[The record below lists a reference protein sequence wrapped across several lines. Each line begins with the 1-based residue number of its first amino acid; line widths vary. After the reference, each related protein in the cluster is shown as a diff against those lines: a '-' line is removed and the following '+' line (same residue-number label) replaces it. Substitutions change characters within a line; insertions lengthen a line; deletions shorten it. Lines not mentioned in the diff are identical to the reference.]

1 MNATEAWVGESRY
14 VYQLPLRLV
23 HWIIFLDLIVLS
35 ISGYWIGSGDL
46 PAGPG
51 GEFQM
56 GTIRYVHTL
65 AGWVLF
71 AALLLRIY
79 LFFFGNVYA
88 RWTDFIPH
96 RREHWRDVK
105 EVLLFY
111 TFIRR
116 GYPHAE
122 YGHNRLASLTY
133 LVVYLLILFMVVS
146 GLALHGMAFPAGWQ
160 GWLTWPLAFVTAPTL
175 RLLHHLGMWLL
186 WGFAVHHLASVFLA
200 DNQQRGGLVGG
211 IFSGYKLVPKRVKR

>member
-71 AALLLRIY
+71 AALLRIY

-146 GLALHGMAFPAGWQ
+146 GASRDGISCRMAGLAHVAPGVRDGPDASSPASPGNVA
-160 GWLTWPLAFVTAPTL
+160 PLGL
-175 RLLHHLGMWLL
+175 RGP
-186 WGFAVHHLASVFLA
+186 SPR
-200 DNQQRGGLVGG
+200 QRV
-211 IFSGYKLVPKRVKR
+211 SCR